1 MVTKPYHIWV
11 ATVPLSTNFRIP
23 DFKMFDGIGNSNQQI
38 VFFVKMV
45 FVKNGPPITKD
56 AVLLQLFVQSLEG
69 ASFT

>member
-1 MVTKPYHIWV
+1 
-11 ATVPLSTNFRIP
+11 
-23 DFKMFDGIGNSNQQI
+23 MFDGIGNSNQQI